1 MFQFTNGLRDSRRAF
16 LAASATSIAG
26 LPLGFSA
33 APAAESAVDRTGRQ
47 GSAKSTIL
55 FFLGVVGQLAS
66 MCEAICPTSKD
77 DVHPL
82 WGLVAAWFPRVTRCM
97 KQLGCAE
104 RAAQLAGRAEEGVPP
119 A

>member
-1 MFQFTNGLRDSRRAF
+1 MFVSE
-16 LAASATSIAG
+16 S
-26 LPLGFSA
+26 
-33 APAAESAVDRTGRQ
+33 ESARVFLLGCLCDRTMEDFRV
-47 GSAKSTIL
+47 STIL
-55 FFLGVVGQLAS
+55 FFLGVVGQLAA

-119 A
+119 V

>member
-1 MFQFTNGLRDSRRAF
+1 MFVSESEPARVF
-16 LAASATSIAG
+16 L
-26 LPLGFSA
+26 LGCLC
-33 APAAESAVDRTGRQ
+33 DRTMEDFRV
-47 GSAKSTIL
+47 STIL
-55 FFLGVVGQLAS
+55 FFLGVVGQLAA
-66 MCEAICPTSKD
+66 MCEAICPKSKD

-119 A
+119 V